1 MIVFPNLLRNI
12 PRESQNVKEKEMKLC
27 FFGVFYPHEKKA
39 RRLMKNTGASQRIL
53 SAAVRALTE
62 WEKNSVT
69 LDAFL
74 DELREE
80 HFREKAAVA
89 SLLFEY
95 FRHKKEIDSRIA
107 RHTTKKTPEREIR
120 LIIACAAT
128 QALFQTGIPGQSAVN
143 IAVEQ
148 TKLSRGGRSASG
160 FVNAVLRAILR
171 EHEEEEK
178 RKKEKEEISKTAG
191 EIQNAGKMISSSS
204 CRLRESALASFPTI
218 LGKRWEKRFGKENA
232 AELFACFASDP
243 PLTFR
248 IRGNIQD
255 FSRANAELWEELAPE
270 AVSGLTFTG
279 KFHFFETRRAQAL
292 FASDALKN
300 GELYIQDPATALP
313 FSLLGKAPEGKI
325 LDACA
330 APGGKT
336 ILLHDLSEQ
345 PETMRITVLDRSSAR
360 LEQLRENLR
369 RAGLPRI
376 RAVRS
381 DARSTVFPPESFDFI
396 LVDPPCSNTGVI
408 RRRPDAPWRFTEK
421 KLPELLQLQYEILN
435 SLSGL
440 LRPGGHLLYSTCSIE
455 EEEDGGQM
463 DRFLREH
470 PDFSEEGRRLLLPSE
485 KHDGAF
491 AALLRKKLS

>member
-1 MIVFPNLLRNI
+1 
-12 PRESQNVKEKEMKLC
+12 
-27 FFGVFYPHEKKA
+27 
-39 RRLMKNTGASQRIL
+39 MKNTGASQRIL
-53 SAAVRALTE
+53 SAAVRALME
-62 WEKNSVT
+62 WEKDGVT

-74 DELREE
+74 DDLREE

-107 RHTTKKTPEREIR
+107 RHTAKRAPERELR

-128 QALFQTGIPGQSAVN
+128 QALFQTGIAAQSAVN
-143 IAVEQ
+143 VAVEEAKQ
-148 TKLSRGGRSASG
+148 TRGRMASG
-160 FVNAVLRAILR
+160 FVNAVLRSILR
-171 EHEEEEK
+171 ECEEEEK
-178 RKKEKEEISKTAG
+178 QKLEEENRKTESTDGGKTSPFSSRRF
-191 EIQNAGKMISSSS
+191 GKTDGT
-204 CRLRESALASFPTI
+204 SFPSI

-248 IRGNIQD
+248 IRGNIQE

-270 AVSGLTFTG
+270 AVSGLGFTG
-279 KFHFFETRRAQAL
+279 NFPFFATRRASAL
-292 FASDALKN
+292 FASGELKKGN
-300 GELYIQDPATALP
+300 LLYIQDPATALP
-313 FSLLGKAPEGKI
+313 FSLLQEPPQGEV

-336 ILLHDLSEQ
+336 ILLHDFAEH

-369 RAGLPRI
+369 RAGLPGI

-396 LVDPPCSNTGVI
+396 LADPPCSNTGVI
-408 RRRPDAPWRFTEK
+408 RRRPDAPWRFSER
-421 KLPELLQLQYEILN
+421 KLEELTQLQHEILDA
-435 SLSGL
+435 LSGL

-455 EEEDGGQM
+455 EEEDGGQI

-470 PDFSEEGRRLLLPSE
+470 PDFTEEGRRLLLPSE

-491 AALLRKKLS
+491 AALLLKKTKTLPLP